1 MNPPRRQEWKHV
13 LESRPQRPNVVVY
26 LTDQQRWDFTNFA
39 GNPLDSMPNF
49 ERIAQ
54 ENTWLPTAFTCQPV
68 CGSAPSSLRMIL
80 YATETGYYRNGSPL
94 LQNLPTLAHHFRD
107 AGYQTGYIGKWHL
120 ADSNPVPEEQRGGYE
135 KWLASNT
142 LEFTSEAYQT
152 QLFDNN
158 DDAVISP
165 DTASMRSPTPRSG
178 SWTTRRTI
186 PSSCSSPI
194 SSHTIRI
201 GSIPNIS
208 RSPATWAW

>member
-26 LTDQQRWDFTNFA
+26 LTDQQRWDCTSFA
-39 GNPLDSMPNF
+39 RNPLDFMPNF

-54 ENTWLPTAFTCQPV
+54 ENTWLPTAFTCQPA
-68 CGSAPSSLRMIL
+68 CGSAPSSLRMVL

-94 LQNLPTLAHHFRD
+94 LKNLPTLAHHFRD

-120 ADSNPVPEEQRGGYE
+120 ADLNPVPEEQRGGYE

-158 DDAVISP
+158 DDAVDFPGYRVDALI
-165 DTASMRSPTPRSG
+165 DAA
-178 SWTTRRTI
+178 
-186 PSSCSSPI
+186 
-194 SSHTIRI
+194 IRFMDDKKDDPFFLFV
-201 GSIPNIS
+201 SYLEPHYQNRVDS
-208 RSPATWAW
+208 